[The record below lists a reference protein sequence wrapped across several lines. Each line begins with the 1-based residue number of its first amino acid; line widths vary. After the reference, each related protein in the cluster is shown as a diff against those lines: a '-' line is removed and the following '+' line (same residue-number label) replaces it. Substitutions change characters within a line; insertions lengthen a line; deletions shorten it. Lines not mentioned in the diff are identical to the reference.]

1 MAMRRILGKLWESI
15 YPAMYTSS
23 ILFAH
28 CTSFDKPNENDR
40 LKLDPPDI
48 KKLTHE
54 YMIKQSALNTVNSAT
69 QALTVTYMA
78 VIDLSVAYRTLLN
91 ELISLLEET
100 LIRNVN
106 DAHWDLIVEIRNK
119 MQDKKQE
126 IMRFAT
132 YMDYVHKMA
141 VTSAELS
148 YMCGMDSL
156 TSTLQ
161 QRIEDALNRV
171 KMEIDSNLELERTY
185 WHIQEQCIK
194 GNKKITEK
202 KQ

>member
-1 MAMRRILGKLWESI
+1 MAMRQIFTKLWKNIS
-15 YPAMYTSS
+15 PVMYTSG

-28 CTSFDKPNENDR
+28 CTSFDKPSENKK

-54 YMIKQSALNTVNSAT
+54 CMIKQSALDAANSAT

-78 VIDLSVAYRTLLN
+78 IIDLSVAYRILLN

-100 LIRNVN
+100 IIHNVN
-106 DAHWDLIVEIRNK
+106 DAHWDMIVEVRNE
-119 MQDKKQE
+119 MQDKKE
-126 IMRFAT
+126 KLTRLVI

-141 VTSAELS
+141 VASAELS
-148 YMCGMDSL
+148 YMCEMDSL

-161 QRIEDALNRV
+161 QRIEDALSKV
-171 KMEIDSNLELERTY
+171 KMETDSNTELERTY
-185 WHIQEQCIK
+185 WRIQEQCIK
-194 GNKKITEK
+194 GSKENIK